1 MSIISLTDITAS
13 YGSKGVLEHFSLDI
27 GQGEFVMLI
36 GTSGCGKTTALKLMN
51 GLLKPDAGRVV
62 VNGKDLA
69 DTDLTALRR
78 KLGYVVQETG
88 LFPHL
93 TIEKNISYV
102 ADLYGKR
109 DKKAVRERVSQ
120 LLALVELP
128 EEVRRRYPDELSGG
142 QKQRVALARAL
153 VNRPNIIIADEP
165 TAALD
170 KATADEIMEVMK
182 SLNSIGKTI
191 VIVTHDRTV
200 AEKCRRIVE
209 LSDGKIISDKTI
221 A

>member
-13 YGSKGVLEHFSLDI
+13 YGSKGVLKHFSLDI

-102 ADLYGKR
+102 ADL
-109 DKKAVRERVSQ
+109 
-120 LLALVELP
+120 
-128 EEVRRRYPDELSGG
+128 
-142 QKQRVALARAL
+142 
-153 VNRPNIIIADEP
+153 
-165 TAALD
+165 
-170 KATADEIMEVMK
+170 
-182 SLNSIGKTI
+182 
-191 VIVTHDRTV
+191 
-200 AEKCRRIVE
+200 
-209 LSDGKIISDKTI
+209 
-221 A
+221 